1 MSAAIEM
8 IERLVAYDTTS
19 HLSNLALIDDVKGIL
34 AGHGIDS
41 RLTFNA
47 EKTKANLFATIGPK
61 DKGGIVLSG
70 HTDVVPVIGQPWS
83 SDPFKVRKADGKLY
97 GRGTSD
103 MKSFI
108 AVALSLLPEMAKRSF
123 RTPIHFA
130 FSYDEEVGCHGARPL
145 IQDIVANL
153 PLPRAV
159 IVGEPT
165 MMKLINQHKGAA
177 SFKITIH
184 GQEGHSSGPQLGVNA
199 NFVAVKL
206 IGEILRIQDELIAAA
221 DPKSEFTPPY
231 PTFNIGV
238 LNGGTAGNIIPNHCE
253 FALELRV
260 LPGQTTDPIVDKIKA
275 FATGTLEPEMRR
287 VSPKAHIHFHKNG
300 EIPPLS
306 ALKDSPAE
314 SLIRLLT
321 GLNQAGAVA
330 YGTEAGLFQ
339 EGGMPTVVFG
349 PGDIAQAHQAD
360 EFIEIAQVEA
370 CEAFMRKLFDWA
382 EKTD

>member
-34 AGHGIDS
+34 AGHGIAS
-41 RLTFNA
+41 RLTHNA

-70 HTDVVPVIGQPWS
+70 HTDVVPVLGQPWS
-83 SDPFKVRKADGKLY
+83 GDPFKVRKADGKLY
-97 GRGTSD
+97 GRGTAD

-123 RTPIHFA
+123 KTPIHFA

-199 NFVAVKL
+199 NFIAVKL
-206 IGEILRIQDELIAAA
+206 INEILRIQDELIAAS

-275 FATGTLEPEMRR
+275 FATGILEPEMRR

-360 EFIEIAQVEA
+360 EFIEISQVEA
-370 CEAFMRKLFDWA
+370 CEAFLRKLFDWA

>member
-19 HLSNLALIDDVKGIL
+19 HLSNLALINDVKGIL
-34 AGHGIDS
+34 SGHGIDS

-47 EKTKANLFATIGPK
+47 EKTKANLFATVGPK

-70 HTDVVPVIGQPWS
+70 HTDVVPVTGQPWS
-83 SDPFKVRKADGKLY
+83 ADPFKVRKADGRLY
-97 GRGTSD
+97 GRGTAD

-108 AVALSLLPEMAKRSF
+108 AVALSLLPELVKRDLK
-123 RTPIHFA
+123 TPIHFA

-177 SFKITIH
+177 SFKITVH

-238 LNGGTAGNIIPNHCE
+238 LSGGTAGNIIPNHCE

-275 FATGTLEPEMRR
+275 FASATLEPEMRR

-306 ALKDSPAE
+306 ALPDSPAE
-314 SLIRLLT
+314 ALIRLLT

-360 EFIEIAQVEA
+360 EFIELAQVEA
-370 CEAFMRKLFDWA
+370 CEVFMRKLFDWA
-382 EKTD
+382 EKNA

>member
-1 MSAAIEM
+1 MSAIAM
-8 IERLVAYDTTS
+8 IERLVAFDTTS
-19 HLSNLALIDDVKGIL
+19 HLSNLALIEDVKGIL
-34 AGHGIDS
+34 AGHGVAS
-41 RLTFNA
+41 RLTHNA

-70 HTDVVPVIGQPWS
+70 HTDVVPVTGQPWS
-83 SDPFKVRKADGKLY
+83 ADPFKVRKADGRLY
-97 GRGTSD
+97 GRGTAD

-108 AVALSLLPEMAKRSF
+108 AVALALLPDLVKRTLK
-123 RTPIHFA
+123 TPIHFA

-145 IQDIVANL
+145 IRDIVDNL

-177 SFKITIH
+177 AYRITVH

-199 NFVAVKL
+199 NFVAVRL
-206 IGEILRIQDELIAAA
+206 ISEILRIQDELIQAA
-221 DPKSEFTPPY
+221 DPKSEFVPPY

-238 LNGGTAGNIIPNHCE
+238 LSGGTAGNIIPNHCE

-260 LPGQTTDPIVDKIKA
+260 LPGQTTDPIIDRIKA
-275 FATGTLEPEMRR
+275 FAAGTLEPEMRR
-287 VSPKAHIHFHKNG
+287 VSPKAHIHFHKHG

-314 SLIRLLT
+314 ALIRLLT

-339 EGGMPTVVFG
+339 EAGMPTVIFG

-382 EKTD
+382 EKNA

>member
-1 MSAAIEM
+1 MSAIAM
-8 IERLVAYDTTS
+8 IERLVAFDTTS
-19 HLSNLALIDDVKGIL
+19 HLSNLALIDDVKAYL

-41 RLTFNA
+41 RLTFND

-70 HTDVVPVIGQPWS
+70 HTDVVPVTGQPWS
-83 SDPFKVRKADGKLY
+83 SDPFKVRRADGRLY

-108 AVALSLLPEMAKRSF
+108 AVALALVPELMKR
-123 RTPIHFA
+123 RLKTPIHFA

-165 MMKLINQHKGAA
+165 MMKLINQHKGAG
-177 SFKITIH
+177 SWRITIH
-184 GQEGHSSGPQLGVNA
+184 GKEGHSSGPQLGVNA
-199 NFVAVKL
+199 NFIAVRL
-206 IGEILRIQDELIAAA
+206 ISEILRIQDELIRGA

-231 PTFNIGV
+231 PTFNVGM
-238 LNGGTAGNIIPNHCE
+238 LHGGTAGNIIPNHCE

-260 LPGQTTDPIVDKIKA
+260 LPGQTSGPIIERIERYARD
-275 FATGTLEPEMRR
+275 TLEPEMRK
-287 VSPKAHIHFHKNG
+287 VSSKAHIHIHKNG
-300 EIPPLS
+300 EIPPL
-306 ALKDSPAE
+306 APTLASPAE
-314 SLIRLLT
+314 ELIKMLT

-330 YGTEAGLFQ
+330 YGTEAGLFH

-360 EFIEIAQVEA
+360 EFIDVAQVEA
-370 CEAFMRKLFDWA
+370 CEAFMKKLFDWA
-382 EKTD
+382 EKTA